1 MREAEGEK
9 AGGYSTSVIERLEGG
24 ELARIHGGGSDT
36 KGTQP
41 ATISQQ
47 CNREERKRKSEKN

>member
-24 ELARIHGGGSDT
+24 ELARIHKGGSDT

-47 CNREERKRKSEKN
+47 CNRRKEEEQWKKN